1 MNGVGSGARRL
12 PCGSPAATAF
22 LLFAL
27 GCSHSSPP
35 SATAPSADKAE
46 ERERSSKEGEVAME
60 FLPDPSAPEIKLA
73 ENQEFAPPAPRITPL
88 PTYPPAALK
97 GGANS
102 AVVAV
107 RLHLDAEG
115 AVVEV
120 TDSPRQASYGGP
132 YAADFRKAV
141 ESAVRRWIFSAARVD
156 TVDKSPTWKA
166 EPGSRP
172 PLVSTRRVPS
182 FLDFSFRFT
191 VVDGRGVV
199 EMGPRTPSPKK

>member
-1 MNGVGSGARRL
+1 MNGVGSRTRRL
-12 PCGSPAATAF
+12 QCPIPAATA
-22 LLFAL
+22 LLLAL

-35 SATAPSADKAE
+35 PPTASSAGKADA
-46 ERERSSKEGEVAME
+46 RERSSKEGAVAME
-60 FLPDPSAPEIKLA
+60 FLADPAAAEIKVA
-73 ENQEFAPPAPRITPL
+73 ENQEFAPPAPMFTPL
-88 PTYPPAALK
+88 PLYPPAALE
-97 GGANS
+97 GGVSA

-107 RLHLDAEG
+107 RLHLDAAG
-115 AVVEV
+115 TVVGV

-132 YAADFRKAV
+132 YAADFRQAV
-141 ESAVRRWIFSAARVD
+141 ESVVRRWIFTGARID

-199 EMGPRTPSPKK
+199 EMGSRAPSTKK